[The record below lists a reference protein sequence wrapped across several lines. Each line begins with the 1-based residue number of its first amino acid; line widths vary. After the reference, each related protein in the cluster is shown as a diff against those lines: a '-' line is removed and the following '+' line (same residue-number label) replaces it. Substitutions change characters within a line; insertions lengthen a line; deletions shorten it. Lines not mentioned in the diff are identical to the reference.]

1 MLANRSLLLVLGVAL
16 VMFAAVVMNAAAQ
29 APAAPGSGHGF
40 LIDKHLAAGV
50 NCAGCHANAAPPLVP
65 AMTVCTGCHGSY
77 QQIAA
82 KTAADDPNPHASHQG
97 DIPCSSCHHVH
108 KASESFCDQCHNFG
122 MTTP

>member
-1 MLANRSLLLVLGVAL
+1 MAVNRISLLILGVFFILFLAIG
-16 VMFAAVVMNAAAQ
+16 VKAVAQ
-29 APAAPGSGHGF
+29 TPAAPGAGHGF

-50 NCAGCHANAAPPLVP
+50 NCAQCHANAPPPQVP

-82 KTAADDPNPHASHQG
+82 KTASDQPNPHASHQG
-97 DIPCSSCHHVH
+97 DIPCASCHHVH
-108 KASESFCDQCHNFG
+108 KASVTFCDQCHAFG